1 MQYPK
6 DDVRR
11 KLLEAAARIFARKG
25 YLKASMRDIAAESGV
40 GLSNIYNYYDSKDEL
55 FRHVVSPAVQVLE
68 RLLDEHHGRCGTDIM
83 AMCSPD
89 YCERVVGEYV
99 GFIDCQRRPLA
110 LLLFRA
116 QGSSLENFREEFAD
130 RATRLV
136 EQYFAD
142 MKRRHP
148 QIAADVSG
156 FSIRMHTVW
165 MFALLEEVVKRDVGP
180 DELKQIVSEYVTIEM
195 AGWREL
201 MKL

>member
-1 MQYPK
+1 M
-6 DDVRR
+6 
-11 KLLEAAARIFARKG
+11 
-25 YLKASMRDIAAESGV
+25 
-40 GLSNIYNYYDSKDEL
+40 
-55 FRHVVSPAVQVLE
+55 
-68 RLLDEHHGRCGTDIM
+68 
-83 AMCSPD
+83 
-89 YCERVVGEYV
+89 
-99 GFIDCQRRPLA
+99 
-110 LLLFRA
+110 
-116 QGSSLENFREEFAD
+116 
-130 RATRLV
+130 

-180 DELKQIVSEYVTIEM
+180 DELRQIVSEYVTIEM